1 MTSSTQIFSEAAGRR
16 ARRAPSQPRPS
27 STAASI
33 RRWFSVWWFVL
44 PALLFYLAATLVP
57 AIRGAVEG
65 FTDWDGLSSDIRWVG
80 CGNFVAMYNDP
91 VVVSAIAHTLII
103 VMSLTIIQNVFG
115 LLLALGV
122 NSRIKTARILSAIFF
137 APAIVTPIVVAF
149 LWQYLYAP
157 FGVLSSAIMSFG
169 VESPDWLGD
178 SNIAL
183 LSIIAVIIWQY
194 SGYSMVIFLAGL
206 QGIPPE
212 VLEAAELDGAGPV
225 RKLWSVQLPL
235 LGPAVLVNVLLTIV
249 HGLKLFDVVWVMTQG
264 GPGTATQTL
273 STLIFQ
279 NAFAFNKVGY
289 SNAIALVLTVIALPV
304 AIIQFRVVG
313 IKRSGR

>member
-1 MTSSTQIFSEAAGRR
+1 MR
-16 ARRAPSQPRPS
+16 
-27 STAASI
+27 
-33 RRWFSVWWFVL
+33 
-44 PALLFYLAATLVP
+44 
-57 AIRGAVEG
+57 
-65 FTDWDGLSSDIRWVG
+65 
-80 CGNFVAMYNDP
+80 NDP
-91 VVVSAIAHTLII
+91 AVVDAVTHTLII
-103 VMSLTIIQNVFG
+103 AASLTIVQNVFG

-122 NSRIKTARILSAIFF
+122 NSHIKTARILSAIFF

-157 FGVLSSAIMSFG
+157 FGVLSSAFTSIG
-169 VESPDWLGD
+169 LELPDWLGNSD
-178 SNIAL
+178 IAL
-183 LSIIAVIIWQY
+183 WSIIAVIVWQY

-212 VLEAAELDGAGPV
+212 VLEAAEIDGAGPV

-235 LGPAVLVNVLLTIV
+235 LAPAVLVNVLLTIV

-289 SNAIALVLTVIALPV
+289 SNAIALVLTIIALPV
-304 AIIQFRVVG
+304 AIVQFRAVG
-313 IKRSGR
+313 VGRSGR

>member
-1 MTSSTQIFSEAAGRR
+1 MV
-16 ARRAPSQPRPS
+16 
-27 STAASI
+27 ASI
-33 RRWFSVWWFVL
+33 RHWFRVWWFVL
-44 PALLFYLAATLVP
+44 PALVFYLAATLLP
-57 AIRGAVEG
+57 AVQGAAEG
-65 FTDWDGLSSDIRWVG
+65 FTDWDGLSPEIRWVG
-80 CGNFVAMYNDP
+80 FGNFVNMYNDP
-91 VVVSAIAHTLII
+91 AVVAAIAHTLII
-103 VMSLTIIQNVFG
+103 ATSLTIVQNMFG

-122 NSRIKTARILSAIFF
+122 NSRIKAARILSAIFF

-157 FGVLSSAIMSFG
+157 FGVLSSAVLSLG

-178 SNIAL
+178 SDIAL
-183 LSIIAVIIWQY
+183 SSIIAVIIWQH

-225 RKLWSVQLPL
+225 RKLWSIQLPL

-289 SNAIALVLTVIALPV
+289 SNAIALVLTIIALPV
-304 AIIQFRVVG
+304 AIIQFRAVG